1 MVAKSI
7 VVIEFKFL
15 KVFLYRDYVDM
26 RKSMNG
32 LSIIVEES
40 LGRNPLDGSLYI
52 FSNRSRKIL
61 KMLYWDKTGYAIW
74 HKRLEEARYKWP
86 RYGEQSVSLSTEQ
99 LHFLLSGYDVW
110 KMKPHKTLSYTI
122 TT

>member
-1 MVAKSI
+1 MVTRNFI
-7 VVIEFKFL
+7 MIEFKFL

-32 LSIIVEES
+32 LSAIVEEG
-40 LGRNPLDGSLYI
+40 LGRNPLDGSLYV

-86 RYGEQSVSLSTEQ
+86 RYGEQSVGLTSEQ

-110 KMKPHKTLSYTI
+110 KMKPHKVLSYTI

>member
-1 MVAKSI
+1 M
-7 VVIEFKFL
+7 FL
-15 KVFLYRDYVDM
+15 HRDDVDR

-32 LSIIVEES
+32 LSAIVEEG
-40 LGRNPLDGSLYI
+40 LGRNPLDGSLYV

-86 RYGEQSVSLSTEQ
+86 RYGEQSVSLTSEQ
-99 LHFLLSGYDVW
+99 LRFLLSGYDVW
-110 KMKPHKTLSYTI
+110 KMKPHKALSYTI